1 MMGEQKTRRD
11 SLWVPNQQCVIV
23 IQHRWEG
30 EPGFPILAASE
41 PLGTIGENT
50 DAWAPPAEV

>member
-1 MMGEQKTRRD
+1 MMGEQKTGRD
-11 SLWVPNQQCVIV
+11 SLQVPSQQCVIV

-30 EPGFPILAASE
+30 WPGFPILMASE
-41 PLGTIGENT
+41 PLETIGENT